1 MTLQQ
6 PADPFFIDITAI
18 WGLLH
23 RWRASALHQGP
34 QRPCSELSRL
44 CLNGILIVSSFCV
57 VVVFLSFCFLLFCPL
72 CTFADASFDI
82 YPPLSNQVRLIS
94 LLVIA
99 TKVIF
104 EIVCDSRQGDVGGRV
119 SVNKRAGRWMLPQAI
134 SVQSINF
141 QDVRQK

>member
-1 MTLQQ
+1 MRKALTASSDQSSRMWHLIIILTRWTFLITNEKLCSSWPGSAANSDLWKTLQQ

-94 LLVIA
+94 
-99 TKVIF
+99 
-104 EIVCDSRQGDVGGRV
+104 
-119 SVNKRAGRWMLPQAI
+119 
-134 SVQSINF
+134 
-141 QDVRQK
+141 